1 MSIKIQEKR
10 KECGQANQA
19 KELNSYCWTSTVPN
33 TEPDVVMG
41 DI

>member
-10 KECGQANQA
+10 KDHEQANQA

-33 TEPDVVMG
+33 TEPDVVRG
-41 DI
+41 DT